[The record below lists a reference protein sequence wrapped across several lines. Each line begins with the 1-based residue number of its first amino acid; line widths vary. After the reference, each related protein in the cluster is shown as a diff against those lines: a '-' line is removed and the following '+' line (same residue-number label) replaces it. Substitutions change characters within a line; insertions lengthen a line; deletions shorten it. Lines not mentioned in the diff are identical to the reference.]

1 MKKYQID
8 EKLINEIIDLMDCY
22 RNDLANSKLD
32 AVYIDQKRCKA
43 RELRRE
49 LRALKRVKYLIFNLG
64 IRK

>member
-32 AVYIDQKRCKA
+32 AVYID
-43 RELRRE
+43 
-49 LRALKRVKYLIFNLG
+49 
-64 IRK
+64 